1 MGVSPFLYTNIQHI
15 SAKSKCPPSGLE
27 ISLFLIFYTWHPL
40 SQNSEKICA
49 AWSHAKAQS
58 FAKRLRS
65 SAVSACNNFHTELK
79 VAVRTCEGKAIHR
92 NTQKSLHVFARIYS
106 YFLSHEWAR
115 TEGRAS
121 QFTLMPSGVE
131 LSHADGAD
139 LRGTTC
145 GAKFCVFLCEKI
157 SRKGAKG
164 AKRYVL
170 LFLCQKYCTQ
180 ITQNHADALRNFAPL
195 REKKI
200 CPFVL
205 MSKKIFHTGLT
216 EYTEFLLRNS
226 IYFFVNR
233 LNCTE

>member
-1 MGVSPFLYTNIQHI
+1 MRGKQYTEYTEKSPR
-15 SAKSKCPPSGLE
+15 
-27 ISLFLIFYTWHPL
+27 
-40 SQNSEKICA
+40 ICA
-49 AWSHAKAQS
+49 Y
-58 FAKRLRS
+58 L
-65 SAVSACNNFHTELK
+65 L
-79 VAVRTCEGKAIHR
+79 
-92 NTQKSLHVFARIYS
+92 VF
-106 YFLSHEWAR
+106 FLSHEWAR

-145 GAKFCVFLCEKI
+145 GAKFCVSVWKI

-205 MSKKIFHTGLT
+205 MSKKIFHTELT

-233 LNCTE
+233 LNSTEWHRILCLTEVLNWRPQNESKNNNFSNICISSVYEFVI

>member
-1 MGVSPFLYTNIQHI
+1 VSTNRDSWSGSLWGTRSIALTQTARTFAEQH
-15 SAKSKCPPSGLE
+15 AE
-27 ISLFLIFYTWHPL
+27 
-40 SQNSEKICA
+40 QNS
-49 AWSHAKAQS
+49 
-58 FAKRLRS
+58 
-65 SAVSACNNFHTELK
+65 
-79 VAVRTCEGKAIHR
+79 
-92 NTQKSLHVFARIYS
+92 
-106 YFLSHEWAR
+106 
-115 TEGRAS
+115 
-121 QFTLMPSGVE
+121 
-131 LSHADGAD
+131 
-139 LRGTTC
+139 
-145 GAKFCVFLCEKI
+145 VFLCEKI

-205 MSKKIFHTGLT
+205 MSKKIFHTELT

-233 LNCTE
+233 LNSTG